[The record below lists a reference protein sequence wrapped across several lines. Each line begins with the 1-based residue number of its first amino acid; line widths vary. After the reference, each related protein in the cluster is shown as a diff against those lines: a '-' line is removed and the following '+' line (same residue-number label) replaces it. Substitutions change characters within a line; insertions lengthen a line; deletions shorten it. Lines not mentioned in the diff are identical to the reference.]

1 MPRIHF
7 LTDEEMTDEQRRMR
21 DEIAAGPRGGL
32 RGPFNAW
39 MHRPQLLDRAQKL
52 GAYCRFD
59 SSLEPRLSELA
70 ILVTARHWTAQFE
83 WYAHAPIAEKAGV
96 SAAIVE
102 AIRNRDEPSFEKEDE
117 ATVYRFAKE
126 LYGSGTVGQETY
138 DEAVRVLGEGKVVDL
153 VAVCG
158 YYCLVSMTL
167 NVFDMPLP
175 EDETP
180 PLD

>member
-7 LTDEEMTDEQRRMR
+7 LTDDEMTDEQRRMR
-21 DEIAAGPRGGL
+21 DEIASGPRGGL

-70 ILVTARHWTAQFE
+70 ILVTARHWGAQFE

-96 SAAIVE
+96 DAAVVE
-102 AIRNRDEPSFEKEDE
+102 AIRTRGEPSFDKEDE
-117 ATVYRFAKE
+117 AIVYRFANE
-126 LYGSGTVGQETY
+126 LYASGTVSQDTY
-138 DEAVRVLGEGKVVDL
+138 DEAERILGTGKVVDL
-153 VAVCG
+153 VGVCG

-175 EDETP
+175 EGETP